1 MCVVYAFCN
10 PDFLGRRL
18 GGIYLVHHPCG
29 YKIIVVAMD
38 EEHGLRTASHLR
50 EGRRFL
56 KVPSVLELANPAG
69 RVEQREGGKSEKTFQ
84 LFAELVPHAGIATVF
99 YETGDVFRRFSP
111 DTIIVVAAPIEI
123 P

>member
-1 MCVVYAFCN
+1 
-10 PDFLGRRL
+10 
-18 GGIYLVHHPCG
+18 
-29 YKIIVVAMD
+29 MD
-38 EEHGLRTASHLR
+38 KEHGLRTASHLR
-50 EGRRFL
+50 EGRRLL

-99 YETGDVFRRFSP
+99 HKAGDVFRCFSP